1 MKRLILATIFATLAI
16 VTLKAQDSTQFI
28 PDYGIESNY
37 YLRIQKD
44 VSGIDSSLV
53 RYVYMY
59 SVVEKQRIVAN
70 YSIEYFDI
78 DTVLLK
84 TKKNQRTELPLN
96 DSIGNKA
103 IRDYWNDIYSPADSL
118 RIKGLLKYAITHA
131 DK

>member
-1 MKRLILATIFATLAI
+1 MKTLFLALIATLAI
-16 VTLKAQDSTQFI
+16 ASLQAQDST
-28 PDYGIESNY
+28 PDYGIESSY

-44 VSGIDSSLV
+44 ISGIDSSLV

-70 YSIEYFDI
+70 YSIEYFDL

-103 IRDYWNDIYSPADSL
+103 IRDYWNDIYSPVDTL